1 VNARP
6 DLLELLLSPDV
17 VAALDEHIRDVV
29 IDTIR
34 EERARV
40 ERGEWVPLTVGAA
53 RLGCTADALRM
64 KAKRGT
70 IESRRQ
76 GRRVYVHLDNNGASR
91 A

>member
-1 VNARP
+1 MTRGR
-6 DLLELLLSPDV
+6 DLLERLLSDDAL
-17 VAALDEHIRDVV
+17 AALDEHVREIV

-34 EERARV
+34 EECART
-40 ERGEWVPLTVGAA
+40 ERGEWVPLAVGAA

-64 KAKRGT
+64 RVKRKT

-76 GRRVYVHLDNNGASR
+76 GRRVYVRLDSNEASC